1 MGHRAAPVSGK
12 RGELFRCA
20 RHVFM
25 ALDERQS
32 GVERTFH
39 KYEDGKMKVR
49 LMSDLDLKGKTVVFR
64 EDLNVPL
71 KEGRITSDKR
81 IRAAIPSLR
90 MALDKGAGIIVLS
103 HLGRPEEGVFSE
115 DASLAPVAVRLQEL
129 LGIPVRLVREYL
141 DGVSVQP
148 GECVLCEN
156 VRFLKGEKKN
166 NEELARKLAAL
177 GDVYVMDAFATAHRA
192 QASTE
197 GAIRFAK
204 VACAGLLMA
213 AELDAVSRI
222 LHAPAHPLLAIIGG
236 SKVSTK
242 LEVLENLSKR
252 VDQLVVGGGIANTFL
267 KAAGYE
273 IGKSLCEPDLVEAAS
288 RIMAAAKARGAAIP
302 LPTDVVVGPA
312 FDEKAPATVLPVN
325 AVRPDDMILD
335 IGPDTAASY
344 AALIAKAGTVVWNGP
359 VGAFE
364 IDQFGKGTE
373 AIARAV
379 AETEGYTVTGGGDSI
394 AALEKYGYSDKV
406 NYISTAGG
414 AFLEVLEGKTLPAIA
429 ALEARAES

>member
-1 MGHRAAPVSGK
+1 
-12 RGELFRCA
+12 
-20 RHVFM
+20 
-25 ALDERQS
+25 
-32 GVERTFH
+32 
-39 KYEDGKMKVR
+39 
-49 LMSDLDLKGKTVVFR
+49 MSDLDLKGKTVVFR
-64 EDLNVPL
+64 EDLNVPV

-115 DASLAPVAVRLQEL
+115 EASLAPVAVRLEEL
-129 LGIPVRLVREYL
+129 LGIPVRLVRDYL
-141 DGVSVQP
+141 DGVTVQP

-213 AELDAVSRI
+213 AELEAVTRI

-242 LEVLENLSKR
+242 LEVLENLSRR

-273 IGKSLCEPDLVEAAS
+273 IGKSLCEPDLVEAAG
-288 RIMAAAKARGAAIP
+288 RIMAEAKVRGAEIP
-302 LPTDVVVGPA
+302 LPVDVVVGPA
-312 FDEKAPATVLPVN
+312 FDEKASATVLPVDG
-325 AVRPDDMILD
+325 VRPDDMILD
-335 IGPDTAASY
+335 IGPDTAAAY

-364 IDQFGKGTE
+364 IDQFGKGTQ
-373 AIARAV
+373 AVARAA
-379 AETEGYTVTGGGDSI
+379 AETTGYTVTGGGDSI
-394 AALEKYGYSDKV
+394 AALEKYGYSDKI

-429 ALEARAES
+429 ALEARADS